1 MLTNTHDTRY
11 ARRVVR
17 GAAFADDD
25 DDDSD
30 DADADP
36 SAPLLAADVQGDGGQ
51 GDGVARSSDSI
62 PLPHLSVNGV
72 HQRGLASVR
81 TSQYEDEDV

>member
-1 MLTNTHDTRY
+1 MSTNDTRY
-11 ARRVVR
+11 ARRVG
-17 GAAFADDD
+17 GAAFAADDD
-25 DDDSD
+25 DGDGD

-36 SAPLLAADVQGDGGQ
+36 SAPLLAADVRADVQ

>member
-1 MLTNTHDTRY
+1 MSTNDTRY
-11 ARRVVR
+11 ARRVG
-17 GAAFADDD
+17 GAAFAADYDDD
-25 DDDSD
+25 GD

-36 SAPLLAADVQGDGGQ
+36 SAPLLAADVRA
-51 GDGVARSSDSI
+51 DGVARSSDSI

-81 TSQYEDEDV
+81 TSQYEDEV